1 MLGGL
6 ETHPLL
12 AGTPNAWRLV
22 RGLALWTLWCLR
34 NSLQSFPD
42 RPAEPHFPAA
52 SAIPAFNARLKTRLV
67 EEFFSP
73 SRGLKPE
80 LWAPLAAPQ
89 GASLAFCALLVGGLH
104 PLIHVL
110 LNRNGPAHGPV

>member
-1 MLGGL
+1 MEL
-6 ETHPLL
+6 PSSCVDVR
-12 AGTPNAWRLV
+12 AWRLV

-89 GASLAFCALLVGGLH
+89 GASLAFCALLGGGLH
-104 PLIHVL
+104 PLIPVL
-110 LNRNGPAHGPV
+110 LNRNGPVQGPV